1 MKPNKA
7 VDALSALAQES
18 RLAVFTLLL
27 EIGDDGMSAGDIAK
41 RLEIPDT
48 TLSFHLSQ
56 LKSSNLVES
65 RKEGRFV
72 IYSANKKKV
81 KKLAKY
87 ITGKGEEKE
96 L

>member
-7 VDALSALAQES
+7 VEALSALAQES
-18 RLAVFTLLL
+18 RLAIFMLLL
-27 EIGDDGMSAGDIAK
+27 EIGDDGMSAGDIAQ

-56 LKSSNLVES
+56 LKSANLVGS

-87 ITGKGEEKE
+87 ITGKNAEKE